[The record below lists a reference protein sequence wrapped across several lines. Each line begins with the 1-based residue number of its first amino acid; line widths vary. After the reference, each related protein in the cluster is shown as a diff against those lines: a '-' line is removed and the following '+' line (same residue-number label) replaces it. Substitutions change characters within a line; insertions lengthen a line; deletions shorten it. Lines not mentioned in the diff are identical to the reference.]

1 MRTVLLISICIIVL
15 SLMVGIFLSPSL
27 PADLP
32 SHWNLN
38 GDVDGYMP
46 KDLALFFLPI
56 LALVIMSL
64 MVILP
69 RYDPD
74 HDRYSEFQSAYDGLI
89 LLIVLFLTI
98 LYLVTILWALGT
110 HIPMNS
116 LMSVM
121 FGLLFIGI
129 GIFFRSV
136 KKTWFVGI
144 RTPWTLLSEQVW
156 QKTHQI
162 GSWVF
167 ISAGFLCLG
176 GVLYPT
182 YAYLFVLVPILGGV
196 VGLFIYSYILY
207 SKENTIDS
215 GSPKNK
221 KEEEK

>member
-1 MRTVLLISICIIVL
+1 MRTLILISICVIAL
-15 SLMVGIFLSPSL
+15 SFVVGLYLSPSL
-27 PADLP
+27 PTELP

-46 KDLALFFLPI
+46 KEFGLFFLPL
-56 LALVIMSL
+56 LAIVIMSL

-74 HDRYSEFQSAYDGLI
+74 HDRYAEFQQAYDGLI
-89 LLIVLFLTI
+89 LLISLFLTI
-98 LYLVTILWALGT
+98 LYLVTLLWASGI
-110 HIPMNS
+110 HVPMNS

-121 FGLLFIGI
+121 FGLLFIGL

-156 QKTHQI
+156 QKTHQA

-167 ISAGFLCLG
+167 ILAGFLSLA
-176 GVLYPT
+176 GVLLPS
-182 YAYLFVLVPILGGV
+182 YAYLFVLAPILAGV
-196 VGLFIYSYILY
+196 GGLFVYSYLLY
-207 SKENTIDS
+207 TKELNQNLQTA
-215 GSPKNK
+215 K
-221 KEEEK
+221 KEDVN